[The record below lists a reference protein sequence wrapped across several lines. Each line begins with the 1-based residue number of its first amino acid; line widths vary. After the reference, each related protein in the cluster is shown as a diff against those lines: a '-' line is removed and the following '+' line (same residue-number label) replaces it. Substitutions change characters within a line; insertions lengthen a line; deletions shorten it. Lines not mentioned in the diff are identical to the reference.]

1 MIYHHHV
8 KICYTCFSKTE
19 IATLWLC
26 WVQNCRWVDPT
37 SLIEFCCE
45 KGAHLSLRKTECYS
59 VLLVAELIVIMLQL
73 LQALQYLHFLKKL
86 LLVLGCFVSV
96 FESETKCESHS
107 HIFMSFWNQI
117 CNSTDYI
124 YFNLM
129 IYKFTQQEIGDI
141 TNDSFTVWYVL
152 KIQSSLEE
160 MCPIYQWKSC
170 MAHFHQMYNLCCDW
184 YLLDLSVV

>member
-1 MIYHHHV
+1 MLYMLFKDRDSNTV
-8 KICYTCFSKTE
+8 TVLSTE
-19 IATLWLC
+19 LPLGGSDLSYWILLWK
-26 WVQNCRWVDPT
+26 R
-37 SLIEFCCE
+37 SSSISE
-45 KGAHLSLRKTECYS
+45 KDW
-59 VLLVAELIVIMLQL
+59 VLLSSTCSWTDCDHVTTVTGLTVLT
-73 LQALQYLHFLKKL
+73 FLKKKL
-86 LLVLGCFVSV
+86 LLLLGCFVSV

-129 IYKFTQQEIGDI
+129 IYKFTQQQIGDI

-152 KIQSSLEE
+152 KIQSSLEK